1 MKRNSENNYKRVS
14 YQGNISRQK
23 EKKIMNVTIS
33 VFMASVKEFF
43 ANSLAAFIG
52 GGLFL
57 FALIYNVFKFAN
69 YCVPKLRFDGKLGP
83 SEIFVCTIAGIYVFI
98 AVAIGIL
105 IGMALRAVCWNKC
118 SKIEVQIKPD
128 GDQEHP
134 LQEIV
139 ISPVTRMRRAM
150 HL

>member
-1 MKRNSENNYKRVS
+1 
-14 YQGNISRQK
+14 
-23 EKKIMNVTIS
+23 
-33 VFMASVKEFF
+33 MASVKEFF
-43 ANSLAAFIG
+43 ANCLAAFIG

-83 SEIFVCTIAGIYVFI
+83 SEIFDCTIAGIYVFI

-105 IGMALRAVCWNKC
+105 SGMALYVNCWNKC

-128 GDQEHP
+128 GDQEYP

-139 ISPVTRMRRAM
+139 ISPLTRMRRAM

>member
-1 MKRNSENNYKRVS
+1 
-14 YQGNISRQK
+14 
-23 EKKIMNVTIS
+23 MNVTIS

-43 ANSLAAFIG
+43 ANCLAAFIG

-105 IGMALRAVCWNKC
+105 IGMALCANCWNKC